1 MFGLSER
8 ALKRLARKWYWFVGC
23 LFLALMR
30 LPVLPDPISVR
41 YLLAYAVGA
50 LAITL
55 VFYGASCALRIIW
68 KLRNLAEQSVLH

>member
-1 MFGLSER
+1 
-8 ALKRLARKWYWFVGC
+8 
-23 LFLALMR
+23 MR